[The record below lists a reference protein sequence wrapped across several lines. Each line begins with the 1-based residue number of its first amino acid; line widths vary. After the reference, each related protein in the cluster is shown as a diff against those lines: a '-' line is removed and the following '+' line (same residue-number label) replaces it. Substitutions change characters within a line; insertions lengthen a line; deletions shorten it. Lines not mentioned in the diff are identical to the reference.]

1 MAYVATVAKNKAG
14 RAAAIT
20 GLACVAIFANS
31 GSALAQAP
39 TERIVTAPPAAQIL
53 RAQPRGNLL
62 AARPMVG
69 PPAATTTDEA
79 RIDLDTSGED
89 RHPLKAGLAPRQD
102 RKRCQ
107 MECRDRDQR
116 GGTVP
121 EPGAEQSRPR
131 GRGRRGYRHWMG

>member
-1 MAYVATVAKNKAG
+1 MTLAQVTSNIKRSATMAYVATVAKNKAG

-69 PPAATTTDEA
+69 PPAATTTAEP
-79 RIDLDTSGED
+79 RIDLAIKSTDSKIFNPPTGTYAAVRS
-89 RHPLKAGLAPRQD
+89 RSN
-102 RKRCQ
+102 
-107 MECRDRDQR
+107 RD
-116 GGTVP
+116 
-121 EPGAEQSRPR
+121 A
-131 GRGRRGYRHWMG
+131 